1 MNIDF
6 HCHLLPGVDDGCKT
20 LKESLQIVSEMK
32 ANGVEKLI
40 LTPHLY
46 SPKVPT
52 DINRIKDTFEKTREH
67 FIKMDIDIELGAEI
81 FLCEKLSAK
90 PLLPLGDSK
99 YLLIELPDF
108 EPAYLFEELLELQKK
123 DFYIV
128 LAHVERYG
136 YLFKD
141 NFSRRSFF
149 RNKFVQTKLLK
160 LKEMGVF
167 FQVNW
172 NSLFRKD
179 KRAQYLFKNGLL
191 DFISSDKHCLRDGR
205 DIIDFRSKFIESLNV
220 DEPVFGG
227 AGNG

>member
-20 LKESLQIVSEMK
+20 LEESLQIVGEMK
-32 ANGVEKLI
+32 NRGVEKLV

-67 FIKMDIDIELGAEI
+67 FNEMGVDVELGAEI
-81 FLCEKLSAK
+81 FLLEKLSSK

-128 LAHVERYG
+128 LAHVERYV

-141 NFSRRSFF
+141 DFSKRSFF
-149 RNKFVQTKLLK
+149 GNKFVQTKLLK
-160 LKEMGVF
+160 LKDMGVF

-172 NSLFRKD
+172 NSLIRKE
-179 KRAQYLFKNGLL
+179 KRAQYLLKNGFL
-191 DFISSDKHCLRDGR
+191 DFISSDKHSLKDGR
-205 DIIDFRSKFIESLNV
+205 DIIDFRSKFIESLKV

-227 AGNG
+227 A